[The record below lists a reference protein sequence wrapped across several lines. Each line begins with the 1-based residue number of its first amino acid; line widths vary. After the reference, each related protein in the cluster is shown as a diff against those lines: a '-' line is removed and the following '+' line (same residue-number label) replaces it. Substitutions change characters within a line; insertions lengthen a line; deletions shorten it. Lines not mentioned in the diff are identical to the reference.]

1 MASVLSQLLRRPPG
15 SGWIVLSGG
24 SPIDE
29 HVERAL
35 ALVEHAGTAV
45 AVVPTAEYLP
55 LAEEA
60 LDPWVAFTGWNAKAV
75 NCGFPDIVEDA
86 VSEATLIL
94 LPDCGEAQ
102 EYVAVLNETDAGE
115 FLLAALDE
123 GAVIVA
129 AGPAAEAVG
138 ELIADPGAVLI
149 PDPLGGDGGNRSGR
163 PALGWIPNAI
173 IQSHFVAGT
182 PVPAVL
188 QHKDLFRIGL
198 PEGASIALGPE
209 DKREIWGAE
218 KPVITFRG
226 WWNA

>member
-1 MASVLSQLLRRPPG
+1 MPSVLSQLLRRPPG
-15 SGWIVLSGG
+15 SGWLVLSGG

-45 AVVPTAEYLP
+45 AVVPGAEFLP

-60 LDPWVAFTGWNAKAV
+60 LDPWIAFTGWNGKAID
-75 NCGFPDIVEDA
+75 CDSPEIVEEA

-94 LPDCGEAQ
+94 LPDCAEAQ
-102 EYVAVLNETDAGE
+102 QYVEALGQTDAGE
-115 FLLAALDE
+115 FLLEALDG

-129 AGPAAEAVG
+129 AGPAAEALG
-138 ELIADPGAVLI
+138 ELIADPGAELI
-149 PDPLGGDGGNRSGR
+149 PDPAGGDGGNRSGR
-163 PALGWIPNAI
+163 PALGWVPSAI
-173 IQSHFVAGT
+173 IQSHFAAGT
-182 PVPAVL
+182 PVPAAL
-188 QHKDLFRIGL
+188 KRKDLFRIGL
-198 PEGASIALGPE
+198 PEGASIALGPADE
-209 DKREIWGAE
+209 REIWGEE

>member
-86 VSEATLIL
+86 VS
-94 LPDCGEAQ
+94 
-102 EYVAVLNETDAGE
+102 
-115 FLLAALDE
+115 
-123 GAVIVA
+123 
-129 AGPAAEAVG
+129 
-138 ELIADPGAVLI
+138 
-149 PDPLGGDGGNRSGR
+149 
-163 PALGWIPNAI
+163 
-173 IQSHFVAGT
+173 
-182 PVPAVL
+182 
-188 QHKDLFRIGL
+188 
-198 PEGASIALGPE
+198 
-209 DKREIWGAE
+209 
-218 KPVITFRG
+218 
-226 WWNA
+226 